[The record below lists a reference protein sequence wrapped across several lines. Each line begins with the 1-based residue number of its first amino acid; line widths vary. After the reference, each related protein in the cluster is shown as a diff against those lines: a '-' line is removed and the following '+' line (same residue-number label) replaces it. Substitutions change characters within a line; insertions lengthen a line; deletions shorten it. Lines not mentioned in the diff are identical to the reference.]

1 MFSERMSNKYYIMT
15 TQSRECI
22 LDVNVISGSLNN
34 MYYVMATQSCECILD
49 VNDWKYN
56 EHTL

>member
-34 MYYVMATQSCECILD
+34 MYYVTATQSCECILD
-49 VNDWKYN
+49 VND
-56 EHTL
+56 